1 MKKWRTGF
9 TLIELLAVIVILA
22 VIALIATASIIQIID
37 RSERGAL
44 EDSAYGIIEAG
55 NVFYIDH
62 VLPSVNEISEDRMNF
77 EVIGGKFVNV
87 KNKEEK
93 LEFKGS
99 MPKSGKLQIHTN
111 GDTAIAICNHKY
123 CACKSIAQTRV
134 TVQREDCEI
143 DEDTGEIGKKKD
155 TTPIGTVISYMGKS
169 APEGYL
175 FCDGAT
181 YNISEYPKLA
191 EQIKKEF
198 GTYNYFGGNG
208 TSTFAVPNLKG
219 EFLRGSGENAH
230 NNSVLGVKEGSGLEV
245 GKHQEATVNN
255 YIGVVENGSRN
266 LVSPTVNF
274 DTRYGQTPA
283 NNKAQNTM
291 DSKTTNSTS
300 VLWKHTSV
308 ATLTGEVSQF
318 TSRPTN
324 TSVLYCIKY

>member
-1 MKKWRTGF
+1 MNKNRGEIMKKRRTGF

-99 MPKSGKLQIHTN
+99 MPKSGKLQIYAN
-111 GDTAIAICNHKY
+111 GLAAIAICNHKY
-123 CACKSIAQTRV
+123 CACKSIEDTRV

-155 TTPIGTVISYMGKS
+155 TTPIGTVISYMGS
-169 APEGYL
+169 TTPPDGYL
-175 FCDGAT
+175 ACDGT
-181 YNISEYPKLA
+181 IYKISEYPKLA
-191 EQIKKEF
+191 EQIKEGF
-198 GTYNYFGGNG
+198 GTYNYYGGDG
-208 TSTFAVPNLKG
+208 TTTFAVPDLRG
-219 EFLRGSGENAH
+219 EFLRGTGTNGHSGQGNGLSIGGH
-230 NNSVLGVKEGSGLEV
+230 QDSTYIPHVYYYDSGSKVYGV
-245 GKHQEATVNN
+245 ATSN
-255 YIGVVENGSRN
+255 RN
-266 LVSPTVNF
+266 LTNQAHTY
-274 DTRYGQTPA
+274 DTLISNTGRYLDMG
-283 NNKAQNTM
+283 
-291 DSKTTNSTS
+291 STTNSNSRQNT
-300 VLWKHTSV
+300 VGGTI
-308 ATLTGEVSQF
+308 
-318 TSRPTN
+318 RPTN
-324 TSVLYCIKY
+324 TSVLYCMKY

>member
-1 MKKWRTGF
+1 MKKRRTGF

-99 MPKSGKLQIHTN
+99 MPKSGKLQIHAN
-111 GDTAIAICNHKY
+111 GDTAIAICSNKY

-155 TTPIGTVISYMGKS
+155 TTPIGTVISYIVS
-169 APEGYL
+169 SSPPNGYL
-175 FCDGAT
+175 ACDGSI
-181 YNISEYPKLA
+181 YKISEYPKLA
-191 EQIKKEF
+191 ESIKEGL
-198 GTYNYFGGNG
+198 GTYNYFGGDG
-208 TSTFAVPNLKG
+208 VTTFAVPNLKG
-219 EFLRGSGENAH
+219 EFLRGTGTNDH
-230 NNSVLGVKEGSGLEV
+230 TNQGSGATVGIHQDATSHPFLEV
-245 GKHQEATVNN
+245 YSNRLFAQRSSSPSESGPRNIDSVSKKVTQKESSIPLNV
-255 YIGVVENGSRN
+255 GSN
-266 LVSPTVNF
+266 QS
-274 DTRYGQTPA
+274 
-283 NNKAQNTM
+283 
-291 DSKTTNSTS
+291 
-300 VLWKHTSV
+300 SV
-308 ATLTGEVSQF
+308 AEF